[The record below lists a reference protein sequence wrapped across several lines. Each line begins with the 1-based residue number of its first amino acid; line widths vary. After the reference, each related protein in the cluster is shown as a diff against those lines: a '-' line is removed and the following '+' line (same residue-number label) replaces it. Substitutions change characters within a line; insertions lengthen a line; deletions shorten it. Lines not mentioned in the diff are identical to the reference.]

1 MIGSVVCLLPC
12 EYCEFGPAPAKC
24 KEVLSKNNPALY
36 AAMYPDEDPVDATTK
51 GMSALDVIDDN
62 IDGAED
68 GDEAQEKTKKKKSRG
83 GKGLV
88 ENVPAQGPD
97 ADPVP
102 PPNPPSGKKKKSSEP
117 KVVIKTEMKA
127 KKKSVT
133 VVTGLDLFG
142 ITILL
147 LCSTS
152 LD

>member
-1 MIGSVVCLLPC
+1 MPC

-24 KEVLSKNNPALY
+24 KEVLLRNNPALFLT
-36 AAMYPDEDPVDATTK
+36 MYPDEAVEDTSNQFGALDVKEDAEESGGEDATT
-51 GMSALDVIDDN
+51 S
-62 IDGAED
+62 
-68 GDEAQEKTKKKKSRG
+68 KKKKSRG

-88 ENVPAQGPD
+88 EKIPAQGPD

-117 KVVIKTEMKA
+117 KVVIKTETKA

-142 ITILL
+142 TFALYHTL
-147 LCSTS
+147 TAQKH
-152 LD
+152 